1 MDLPKYLKG
10 EAIMKKLITLVLTL
24 ALLASLFVLPSA
36 ALTEAE
42 IGALKYTVLQQSING
57 YSYSA
62 DDVLFAGKYCMRGMA
77 ISQDGKYMF
86 GGFLNPN
93 GSSAIEMWETATG
106 KIVSGLQFIQAENN
120 KSSYPKGLATDDR
133 GYLYAALAYNPNNTK
148 ADLAVY
154 SYADGLKLVSHT
166 NIATTSPDI
175 KTGVN
180 GITVEKINGIY
191 YAYVVVNYDVD
202 YLIRVNV
209 NDPANPVLDT
219 AFGKDGVL
227 DLQGAPYN
235 LKEANYLDV
244 DTDGTIYLGCQT
256 QSDKVLMVLSADAST
271 IITTISH
278 PTAYG
283 VALWGDYIFVT
294 TQKTGNVG
302 IYNKYT
308 YQPVGTIAVSTDNIV
323 LPISR
328 DDILI
333 NAGVSSLC
341 NVAVINDILFLGD
354 QANDANGCDQILAVG
369 LTDAAAKTVASWSSA
384 IGERLAA
391 AYPEKTEA
399 PETTKA
405 PETEPVTEVPETDP
419 ATEPATEAPETQAP
433 ATEAPNVEVDYVDE
447 KSGCGGMIASAAVI
461 VAILGAAVV
470 FKKKD

>member
-1 MDLPKYLKG
+1 
-10 EAIMKKLITLVLTL
+10 MKKLITLVITL
-24 ALLASLFVLPSA
+24 AMIATLFVLPSA

-42 IGALKYTVLQQSING
+42 ITGAKFTVLQQSING
-57 YSYSA
+57 YSYTA

-93 GSSAIEMWETATG
+93 GSSSIEMFETATG
-106 KIVSGLQFIQAENN
+106 KVVSGIQYIQPENN

-133 GYLYAALAYNPNNTK
+133 GYLYAGLAYNPNNTQ

-166 NIATTSPDI
+166 TVKATSSDI

-180 GITVEKINGIY
+180 GVAVEKVNGTY

-209 NDPANPVLDT
+209 NDPANPVLDS
-219 AFGKDGVL
+219 AFGEGGVI
-227 DLQGAPYN
+227 DLQKEPYS

-244 DTDGTIYLGCQT
+244 DTDGTIYLACNSSTEQ
-256 QSDKVLMVLSADAST
+256 KVIVLSSDGNM
-271 IITTISH
+271 ILGQISH

-283 VALWGDYIFVT
+283 VALWGDYILVT
-294 TQKTGNVG
+294 TQKTGNIGV
-302 IYNKYT
+302 YNKYS
-308 YQPVGTIAVSTDNIV
+308 YQPVGTFAISTDNVV
-323 LPISR
+323 LPITR
-328 DDILI
+328 DDILL
-333 NAGVSSLC
+333 NVGASSIC

-354 QANDANGCDQILAVG
+354 QAGDANTCDQIFAVG
-369 LTDAAAKTVASWSSA
+369 LTDAAAKTVASWNEA
-384 IGERLAA
+384 IGARLAT

-399 PETTKA
+399 PETTAA
-405 PETEPVTEVPETDP
+405 PETEPVTEVPETEP

-433 ATEAPNVEVDYVDE
+433 APAQTEAPTTEAPKAE
-447 KSGCGGMIASAAVI
+447 GGCGGMIAGAAVL
-461 VAILGAAVV
+461 VTLLGAAVV

>member
-1 MDLPKYLKG
+1 
-10 EAIMKKLITLVLTL
+10 MKKLITLVITLTMI
-24 ALLASLFVLPSA
+24 ASLFVLPSA
-36 ALTEAE
+36 ALTEAD
-42 IGALKYTVLQQSING
+42 INGFKYTVLQQSING
-57 YSYSA
+57 YSYTA
-62 DDVLFAGKYCMRGMA
+62 DDVLFAGKYCMRGMT

-93 GSSAIEMWETATG
+93 GSSAIEMFETATG
-106 KIVSGLQFIQAENN
+106 KIVSGIQYIQSTNS

-133 GYLYAALAYNPNNTK
+133 GYLYAALAYNPNNTQ

-166 NIATTSPDI
+166 TIKTTSPET

-180 GITVEKINGIY
+180 GITVEKVNGTY

-219 AFGKDGVL
+219 AFGEGGIV
-227 DLQGAPYN
+227 DLQKDPYA

-256 QSDKVLMVLSADAST
+256 QSDKVLMILSADGTT
-271 IITTISH
+271 ILNQISH

-283 VALWGDYIFVT
+283 VALWSDYIFVSS
-294 TQKTGNVG
+294 QKTGNIGV
-302 IYNKYT
+302 YNKYSLEL
-308 YQPVGTIAVSTDNIV
+308 VGTLAISTDNIV
-323 LPISR
+323 LPITR

-333 NAGVSSLC
+333 NVGANSIC

-354 QANDANGCDQILAVG
+354 QANDANGCDQIFAVG
-369 LTDAAAKTVASWSSA
+369 LTDAAAKTVASWNEA
-384 IGERLAA
+384 IGARLAA

-405 PETEPVTEVPETDP
+405 PETEAPTTEPVTEAPE
-419 ATEPATEAPETQAP
+419 TEPATEAPETQAP
-433 ATEAPNVEVDYVDE
+433 APAETDAPETDAPKAE
-447 KSGCGGMIASAAVI
+447 GGCGGMIAGAV
-461 VAILGAAVV
+461 VLVTLLGTAVV

>member
-1 MDLPKYLKG
+1 
-10 EAIMKKLITLVLTL
+10 MKKLITLVITL
-24 ALLASLFVLPSA
+24 ALIAALFVLPSA

-42 IGALKYTVLQQSING
+42 ITGAKFTVLQQSING
-57 YSYSA
+57 YSYTA

-93 GSSAIEMWETATG
+93 GSSAIEMFDTATG
-106 KIVSGLQFIQAENN
+106 KIVSGIQYIQSENN

-133 GYLYAALAYNPNNTK
+133 GYLYAGLAYNPNNTQ

-154 SYADGLKLVSHT
+154 SYEGGLKLVSHT
-166 NIATTSPDI
+166 TIKTTSPDV

-180 GITVEKINGIY
+180 GVAVEKVNGTY
-191 YAYVVVNYDVD
+191 YAYIVVNYDVD

-209 NDPANPVLDT
+209 NDPANPALDT
-219 AFGKDGVL
+219 SFGEGGVL
-227 DLQGAPYN
+227 DLQKEPYS

-244 DTDGTIYLGCQT
+244 DTDGTIYLACNDST
-256 QSDKVLMVLSADAST
+256 EKKVIVLSSDGT
-271 IITTISH
+271 MILNQFSH

-283 VALWGDYIFVT
+283 VALWGDYIFVS

-302 IYNKYT
+302 VYNKYSF
-308 YQPVGTIAVSTDNIV
+308 QPVGTLAISTDNIV
-323 LPISR
+323 LPITR
-328 DDILI
+328 DDILL
-333 NAGVSSLC
+333 NVGASSIC

-354 QANDANGCDQILAVG
+354 QAGDANTCDQIFAVG
-369 LTDAAAKTVASWSSA
+369 LTDAAAKTVASWSEA
-384 IGERLAA
+384 IGTRLAA

-399 PETTKA
+399 PETTMA
-405 PETEPVTEVPETDP
+405 PETEPVTEVPETEP

-447 KSGCGGMIASAAVI
+447 KSGCGGMIAGATVL
-461 VAILGAAVV
+461 VTLLGAAVV

>member
-1 MDLPKYLKG
+1 
-10 EAIMKKLITLVLTL
+10 MKKLITLVITL
-24 ALLASLFVLPSA
+24 AMIATLFVLPSA

-42 IGALKYTVLQQSING
+42 ITGAKFTVLQQSING
-57 YSYSA
+57 YSYTA

-93 GSSAIEMWETATG
+93 GSSAIEMFETATG
-106 KIVSGLQFIQAENN
+106 KIVSGIQYIQSENN

-133 GYLYAALAYNPNNTK
+133 GYLYAGLAYNPNNTQ

-166 NIATTSPDI
+166 TIKTTSPDV

-180 GITVEKINGIY
+180 GVAVEKVNGTY
-191 YAYVVVNYDVD
+191 YAYIVVNYDVD

-219 AFGKDGVL
+219 AFGEGGVI
-227 DLQGAPYN
+227 DLQKEPYS

-256 QSDKVLMVLSADAST
+256 QSDRVLMILSADGTS
-271 IITTISH
+271 ILNQISH

-283 VALWGDYIFVT
+283 VALWGDYILVS
-294 TQKTGNVG
+294 TQKTGNIGV
-302 IYNKYT
+302 YNKYS
-308 YQPVGTIAVSTDNIV
+308 YQPVGTFAISTDNVV
-323 LPISR
+323 LPITR

-333 NAGVSSLC
+333 NVGANSIC

-354 QANDANGCDQILAVG
+354 QANDANGCDQIFAVG
-369 LTDAAAKTVASWSSA
+369 LTDAAAKTVATWNEA
-384 IGERLAA
+384 IGARLAV

-405 PETEPVTEVPETDP
+405 PETEPETEVPETEP
-419 ATEPATEAPETQAP
+419 ATEPATEAPVQ
-433 ATEAPNVEVDYVDE
+433 TEAPAPQQTEAPTTE
-447 KSGCGGMIASAAVI
+447 APKAEGGCGGMIASAAVL
-461 VAILGAAVV
+461 VALLGAAVV
-470 FKKKD
+470 LKKKD

>member
-1 MDLPKYLKG
+1 
-10 EAIMKKLITLVLTL
+10 MKKLITLVITL
-24 ALLASLFVLPSA
+24 AMIVSLFVLPSA

-42 IGALKYTVLQQSING
+42 ITGAKFTVLQQSING
-57 YSYSA
+57 YSYTA

-86 GGFLNPN
+86 GGYLNPN

-106 KIVSGLQFIQAENN
+106 KIVSGLQYIQSDNN

-166 NIATTSPDI
+166 TIKETSPET

-180 GITVEKINGIY
+180 GITVEKVNGTY

-219 AFGKDGVL
+219 AFGEGGVI
-227 DLQGAPYN
+227 DLQKEPYS

-256 QSDKVLMVLSADAST
+256 QSDSVLMILSSDGTT
-271 IITTISH
+271 ILNQISH

-283 VALWGDYIFVT
+283 VALWGDYVFVT
-294 TQKTGNVG
+294 TQKTGNIGV
-302 IYNKYT
+302 YNKYS
-308 YQPVGTIAVSTDNIV
+308 YQPVGTFAITTDNII
-323 LPISR
+323 LPITR
-328 DDILI
+328 DDILL
-333 NAGVSSLC
+333 NVGASSIC

-354 QANDANGCDQILAVG
+354 QSGDANGCDQIFAVG
-369 LTDAAAKTVASWSSA
+369 LTDAAAKTVASWNEA
-384 IGERLAA
+384 IGARLAA

-405 PETEPVTEVPETDP
+405 PETEPVTEIPETEP
-419 ATEPATEAPETQAP
+419 ATEPTTEPATEAPETQAP
-433 ATEAPNVEVDYVDE
+433 APAETDAPTTEAP
-447 KSGCGGMIASAAVI
+447 KSEGGCGGMVSGAVVL
-461 VAILGAAVV
+461 VALLGAAVV